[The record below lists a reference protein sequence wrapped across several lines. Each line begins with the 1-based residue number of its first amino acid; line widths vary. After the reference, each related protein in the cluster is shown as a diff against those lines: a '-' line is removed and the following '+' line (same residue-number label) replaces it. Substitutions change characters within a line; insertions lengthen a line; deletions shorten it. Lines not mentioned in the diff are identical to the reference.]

1 MNVLRRMRSL
11 LGLAVLGLGVTG
23 SGVLGQGIAHAADMI
38 SVRYVDQDPGAAPY
52 LTRILVTPDF
62 MRMDSG
68 EDAGDFVLLD
78 RKQRT
83 VVNVTHD
90 NRLAMVFVSAALP
103 AKPKNWNL
111 RLDSVKAAPGTRR
124 FRLTLDGVVCS
135 EGIAALKAAPD
146 VARAM
151 AEFKAVLA
159 ATQYR
164 VWQETPAD
172 MQRSCDL
179 ANQVWE
185 SGTTLTLGL
194 PLEEREFTG
203 RTRRY
208 ESDTREPLRPD
219 LFRVPDGMTVIQA
232 PS

>member
-1 MNVLRRMRSL
+1 MNTRWLKR
-11 LGLAVLGLGVTG
+11 GVLGLGMMFN
-23 SGVLGQGIAHAADMI
+23 LGAAHADNML
-38 SVRYVDQDPGAAPY
+38 VVHYVDQDPGAVPY
-52 LTRILVTPDF
+52 QTRILVTPGF

-68 EDAGDFVLLD
+68 EDDGDFVLMD

-90 NRLAMVFVSAALP
+90 NKLAMVFVAAALP
-103 AKPKNWNL
+103 ARPANWKP
-111 RLDSVKAAPGTRR
+111 RLDVVKAAPGTRR
-124 FRLTLDGVVCS
+124 FSLKLDGVVCS

-146 VARAM
+146 VARAL
-151 AEFKAVLA
+151 AEFKTILA

-164 VWQETPAD
+164 VWQETPPD
-172 MQRSCDL
+172 MQRNCDL
-179 ANQVWE
+179 ANQVWDT
-185 SGTTLTLGL
+185 GTTLTLGL

-208 ESDTREPLRPD
+208 ENETREPLRPD
-219 LFRVPDGMTVIQA
+219 LFRVPDGMTVIKA